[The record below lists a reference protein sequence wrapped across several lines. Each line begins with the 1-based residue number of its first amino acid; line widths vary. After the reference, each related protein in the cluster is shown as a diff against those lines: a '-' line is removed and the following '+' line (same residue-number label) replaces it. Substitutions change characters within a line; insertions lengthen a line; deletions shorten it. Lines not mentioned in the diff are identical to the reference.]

1 MCEQCST
8 AVSKASVPSH
18 AGIHVDEAL
27 VKKILA
33 AYQKYVASI
42 ASQVGD
48 LDEAA
53 ALDAIDEAI
62 DWKGPRNELQRAFED
77 ALGSVSLKGMDRG
90 LKPLKSLEDYEKF
103 KEQFIVENPYLKT
116 WVEEHGAALVT
127 EIDESTRAGLRET
140 IGLAA
145 DESWTWSKLKREVK
159 TKVGLLEKDS
169 IAVQSL
175 YDNLIEEGMDENAAS
190 DKAAAYSAKLH
201 ARRAENIARTEII
214 FAENYGQQA
223 AFLTAKDVGLVT
235 SATKRVWIESPNDG
249 RRCPICAGLGNT
261 ESEID
266 GMWITIEG
274 DEVAQPPAHPSCRCT
289 MGLVTKLEKR
299 VVLKGDIAST
309 DDDQRLVF
317 GWLSVVENADGSPVV
332 DLAGDVIPVDV
343 LESAAYQFVLDSRSM
358 GDMHERI
365 EGIGRIVESMVFTR
379 EKMTALGLKGK
390 LPVGWWVGFHV
401 DDDEVWAA
409 IKSGEYKGLSIG
421 GNALV
426 EDMQQ

>member
-190 DKAAAYSAKLH
+190 DKASAYSAKLH

-266 GMWITIEG
+266 GMWTTIEG
-274 DEVAQPPAHPSCRCT
+274 DEVGCVDRRLVGRVGGQDGHRRRGRGVRTRRGIDRAQPVGIVDYRVGANSNRIPRERI
-289 MGLVTKLEKR
+289 LVGGVPVIAGER
-299 VVLKGDIAST
+299 EFCVGDI
-309 DDDQRLVF
+309 
-317 GWLSVVENADGSPVV
+317 
-332 DLAGDVIPVDV
+332 
-343 LESAAYQFVLDSRSM
+343 
-358 GDMHERI
+358 
-365 EGIGRIVESMVFTR
+365 R
-379 EKMTALGLKGK
+379 EH
-390 LPVGWWVGFHV
+390 P
-401 DDDEVWAA
+401 
-409 IKSGEYKGLSIG
+409 
-421 GNALV
+421 
-426 EDMQQ
+426 